1 MKTYYI
7 DPLTGK
13 TADNES
19 ELKKTRNRNLPI
31 EGLITFIIE
40 MDNDL
45 SVECIKDPDTKEI
58 YINAIGKKCK
68 EYDTNRLIGIIPS
81 PLKHF
86 VSKGNI
92 IDKNDKEVSTLSII
106 LKNYFLV
113 PMLDYTELG
122 IRIAKDINE

>member
-13 TADNES
+13 TADSES
-19 ELKKTRNRNLPI
+19 DLLKSRNKNVPI
-31 EGLITFIIE
+31 EGLITFVIE
-40 MDNDL
+40 MDKDL
-45 SVECIKDPDTKEI
+45 SVECIKDRDTKEI

-68 EYDTNRLIGIIPS
+68 EYDTNRLQGIIPA
-81 PLKHF
+81 PLKSF

-113 PMLDYTELG
+113 PMLDHTELAT
-122 IRIAKDINE
+122 RIAKDINE